1 VLSNLPTRGQSLRPR
16 QHRWHRR
23 GTSLIEVVCAAFILS
38 IAVTMIFTAVSA
50 VTTAELR
57 ARRQLEAL
65 ELANRLIL
73 QYLDD
78 KESMPNPAA
87 HIELSMGPYRWT
99 LVESPIDISLPEKS
113 VFELNQS
120 QSAKVMDQT
129 KLLSI
134 TVYAGLPDGLGGYA
148 QGEQLA
154 TLARIHNPL
163 TILSRN
169 PDAMLRITANPQ
181 ALMEFVLRLVE
192 QQDRGTTQP
201 APNAAGRP
209 NASPSAPAPNTRPNR
224 REDTPFG
231 GAGDR

>member
-1 VLSNLPTRGQSLRPR
+1 M
-16 QHRWHRR
+16 RWHRR

-87 HIELSMGPYRWT
+87 HIELSMGPYRWA
-99 LVESPIDISLPEKS
+99 LVESPVDITLPEDS
-113 VFELNQS
+113 VFELNES
-120 QSAKVMDQT
+120 QSAKVMAQT

-134 TVYAGLPDGLGGYA
+134 TVYAGVADGLGGYA

-169 PDAMLRITANPQ
+169 PDTMMRLASNPQ
-181 ALMEFVLRLVE
+181 ALLEFVMRLVE
-192 QQDRGTTQP
+192 QQDRGATQP
-201 APNAAGRP
+201 APNATGRQDS
-209 NASPSAPAPNTRPNR
+209 NTSAPTPNSRPNR